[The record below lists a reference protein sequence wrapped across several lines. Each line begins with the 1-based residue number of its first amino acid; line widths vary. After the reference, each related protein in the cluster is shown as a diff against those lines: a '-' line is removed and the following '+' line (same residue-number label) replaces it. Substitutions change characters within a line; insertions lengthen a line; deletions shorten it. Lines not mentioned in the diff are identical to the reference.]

1 MELASS
7 TCPGTPVLLLPA
19 KMHQRQGPK
28 STLLFTLLLAATATS
43 AAASAGKRTE
53 CITSRSSELISVAAC
68 GHKETL
74 RQCFS
79 NPDHYGWGV
88 NAQAQ
93 DLKICF
99 LNAGCTP
106 EAAQIEAEW
115 TIRRCDEGS
124 RDLRRRR
131 DPHESISPPAAPI
144 AARMYDSLA
153 PTPTPTA
160 HLDARSGDV
169 LAKRQDQPPQ
179 PTTQPHLLGG
189 FMLFEC
195 YSTAT
200 TRQNVCTTAPGSS
213 RQTCS
218 DVNVPFYKC
227 IDGKICRPDAAGLPG
242 CVNATRKM
250 TTAGYIVAGILG
262 ITIFVATITICTCCI
277 RDRNVDK
284 RLRKAG
290 ELATMQ
296 REAQATALK
305 QRPTIDVRT
314 VSSSSQPLMGGGG
327 GGDADA
333 EAIGVAQTEGAAYV
347 SPHPGARHDPFSE
360 GAPYQDRR

>member
-1 MELASS
+1 
-7 TCPGTPVLLLPA
+7 
-19 KMHQRQGPK
+19 MHQRQAPR
-28 STLLFTLLLAATATS
+28 SSLLFTILLAATIASAATS
-43 AAASAGKRTE
+43 PSKRTE

-99 LNAGCTP
+99 LNAGCSP

-124 RDLRRRR
+124 RDLRKRR
-131 DPHESISPPAAPI
+131 DPQEPISPPAAPI

-160 HLDARSGDV
+160 HFDTRGGGDV

-179 PTTQPHLLGG
+179 PTAQPQLLGG

-200 TRQNVCTTAPGSS
+200 TRQEVCTTAPGSS
-213 RQTCS
+213 RQECA
-218 DVNVPFYKC
+218 DADVPFYKC

-242 CVNATRKM
+242 CVDGTQTI
-250 TTAGYIVAGILG
+250 TTSGFVVAGIFGLA
-262 ITIFVATITICTCCI
+262 ILVATITICTCCI
-277 RDRNVDK
+277 RDRNANK
-284 RLRKAG
+284 RLSKAS
-290 ELATMQ
+290 ELAAMQ
-296 REAQATALK
+296 REARANELK
-305 QRPTIDVRT
+305 QRPTIDVRA
-314 VSSSSQPLMGGGG
+314 VSSSSEPLMGGGG
-327 GGDADA
+327 GG
-333 EAIGVAQTEGAAYV
+333 GVAQTEGTGYV

-360 GAPYQDRR
+360 NVPYHDRR

>member
-1 MELASS
+1 MS
-7 TCPGTPVLLLPA
+7 
-19 KMHQRQGPK
+19 QRQGPK
-28 STLLFTLLLAATATS
+28 STLLFTLLLAATT
-43 AAASAGKRTE
+43 ASATFSSSPSKRTE

-88 NAQAQ
+88 NAQAE

-124 RDLRRRR
+124 RDLRKRR
-131 DPHESISPPAAPI
+131 DPQEPISPPAAPI

-160 HLDARSGDV
+160 HLEARSGNV
-169 LAKRQDQPPQ
+169 FAKRQNQPPQ
-179 PTTQPHLLGG
+179 PTTQPQLLGG

-200 TRQNVCTTAPGSS
+200 TRQNVCTTAPSNGK
-213 RQTCS
+213 RTCN
-218 DVNVPFYKC
+218 DVNVPYYKC

-242 CVNATRKM
+242 CVDASKKM
-250 TTAGYIVAGILG
+250 TTAGYIVASILG
-262 ITIFVATITICTCCI
+262 ISIFVTTIGICTCCI
-277 RDRNVDK
+277 RDRNADK

-290 ELATMQ
+290 ELAAMQ
-296 REAQATALK
+296 RDAQVNALK
-305 QRPTIDVRT
+305 QRPTVEVRT
-314 VSSSSQPLMGGGG
+314 VSSSSQPLMAGGGGGG
-327 GGDADA
+327 GGDVDAD
-333 EAIGVAQTEGAAYV
+333 AIGVAQSEGTAYV
-347 SPHPGARHDPFSE
+347 TPHPRARHDSFSE
-360 GAPYQDRR
+360 GVSYQDRR